1 MHLCSRK
8 SIPLGNIFKDGM
20 QEVFNS
26 DNMNAVREK
35 MLNGKEV
42 VGCEKC
48 YHLEN
53 IGSNSLRLYTNWYF
67 KRLFVDGVVEEW
79 SDDLYGVGNRD
90 YSIDWINIFKDIIES
105 GPSIQWLG
113 IHASN
118 VCNLACRGCYSMLSS
133 KWKKDEKKL
142 GINPYPLYDKELD
155 KFNIDFKK
163 LKFITMFGGEPLI
176 MKQNQQLLDSIEKEG
191 ITDNLILQYFTNGTV
206 MPDSDILTIWKKLRK
221 LQLIVSVDAYG
232 KENDYFRYGSDWK
245 NVSTNIKKFYTY
257 SKEYDWDM
265 STNTLIN
272 IYNVNRL
279 EKLHKWLLGVGL
291 EESKIVYNL
300 CIYPQE
306 LDIRNLPKEYKKLV
320 SENISKSELPLDLKK
335 LIKEQLK
342 MEPNISF
349 IAAKGFSNKLDE
361 MRNQENP
368 ISELKVFMND

>member
-1 MHLCSRK
+1 
-8 SIPLGNIFKDGM
+8 
-20 QEVFNS
+20 
-26 DNMNAVREK
+26 
-35 MLNGKEV
+35 
-42 VGCEKC
+42 
-48 YHLEN
+48 
-53 IGSNSLRLYTNWYF
+53 
-67 KRLFVDGVVEEW
+67 
-79 SDDLYGVGNRD
+79 
-90 YSIDWINIFKDIIES
+90 
-105 GPSIQWLG
+105 
-113 IHASN
+113 
-118 VCNLACRGCYSMLSS
+118 
-133 KWKKDEKKL
+133 
-142 GINPYPLYDKELD
+142 
-155 KFNIDFKK
+155 
-163 LKFITMFGGEPLI
+163 MFGGEPLI